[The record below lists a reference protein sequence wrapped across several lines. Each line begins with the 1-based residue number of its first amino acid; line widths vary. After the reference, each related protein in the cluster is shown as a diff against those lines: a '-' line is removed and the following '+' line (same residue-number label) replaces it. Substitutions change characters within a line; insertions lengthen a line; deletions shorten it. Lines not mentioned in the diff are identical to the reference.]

1 MRVAWVWVNTDNPA
15 SRSRL
20 VYAWPAAPHR
30 SFSFDLGGVMR
41 AGDLDGHQFSAEV
54 KYYAKEHK
62 QPEMYRRFLA
72 QCYVALST
80 RRHLCDHLL
89 WITWAPFSSSV
100 WHEHRTPGRVRQ
112 AVLEHRKLLFG
123 DVSEAEATA
132 RLDGDLVKRW
142 PTVSG

>member
-1 MRVAWVWVNTDNPA
+1 MPDK
-15 SRSRL
+15 
-20 VYAWPAAPHR
+20 
-30 SFSFDLGGVMR
+30 LGQ
-41 AGDLDGHQFSAEV
+41 DYL
-54 KYYAKEHK
+54 

-123 DVSEAEATA
+123 DVTEAEATA
-132 RLDGDLVKRW
+132 LVNDDLVKEVADRLWLIVICSGSGSPGRRLCSRSRAPPAARRTICSTWCAPGSTPYW
-142 PTVSG
+142 PTCA